1 LIRVVGPRYQVIWMR
16 RYFLVAIGGGI
27 GSLMRFT
34 ITQWMSSMS
43 AWTPLSILIIN
54 VSGCFAI
61 SFLHFVSDPSGDIY
75 LGPRSR
81 LFLLVG
87 VCGGYTTFS
96 SFSLISFN
104 AARHGALADLWLN
117 IGLSHLLCLF
127 SVWVG
132 AMVAAPF
139 PHASRAVLRAL
150 RS

>member
-1 LIRVVGPRYQVIWMR
+1 MK
-16 RYFLVAIGGGI
+16 RYFLIAVGGGI
-27 GSLMRFT
+27 GSVMRFA
-34 ITQWMSSMS
+34 IAQWVSSVPV
-43 AWTPLSILIIN
+43 WPPLAILLVN

-61 SFLHFVSDPSGDIY
+61 SFLHFVSDPSGQIY

-104 AARHGALADLWLN
+104 AARHGALSDLWLN
-117 IGLSHLLCLF
+117 IALSHVLCLF

-132 AMVAAPF
+132 AVVAAPF
-139 PHASRAVLRAL
+139 PHASRALLRAL

>member
-1 LIRVVGPRYQVIWMR
+1 MR

>member
-1 LIRVVGPRYQVIWMR
+1 MKM
-16 RYFLVAIGGGI
+16 YFLVAIGGGI
-27 GSLMRFT
+27 GSLMRFV
-34 ITQWMSSMS
+34 IAQWVSSMPL
-43 AWTPLSILIIN
+43 WTPLAILIIN

-61 SFLHFVSDPSGDIY
+61 SFLHFVSDPSGNIY

-104 AARHGALADLWLN
+104 AARHGAVVDVWLN
-117 IGLSHLLCLF
+117 IGLSHLLCLL

-132 AMVAAPF
+132 AIVAAPF
-139 PHASRAVLRAL
+139 PRASRAVLRAL
-150 RS
+150 RN